1 MSQRSE
7 RGGGSTLIGTL
18 SQIFSIFYF
27 DASPRLELAKFWFG
41 SVASLKFDCLIQ
53 TGQMLDGQ
61 ILHGEML
68 HRQMLHGQMLHRQ
81 MLHEQMLHGQMVLGL
96 LSTVKDGS
104 TNLKCPPQYFPWGVA
119 KS

>member
-1 MSQRSE
+1 MSQFGQKGGGVNIFQNCLKLKNVPKVGE

-18 SQIFSIFYF
+18 SLIFSIFYF

-61 ILHGEML
+61 ILHGEMFL
-68 HRQMLHGQMLHRQ
+68 PTPG
-81 MLHEQMLHGQMVLGL
+81 GG
-96 LSTVKDGS
+96 
-104 TNLKCPPQYFPWGVA
+104 
-119 KS
+119 